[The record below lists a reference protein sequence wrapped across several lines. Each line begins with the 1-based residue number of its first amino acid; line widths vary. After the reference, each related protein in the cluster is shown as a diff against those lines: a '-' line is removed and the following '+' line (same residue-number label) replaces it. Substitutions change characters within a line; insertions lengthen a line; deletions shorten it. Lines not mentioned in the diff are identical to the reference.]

1 MAGQQR
7 TTGKTRKDQR
17 PGNKAGKQLVIVESP
32 AKARTINRYL
42 GPEYMVMAS
51 VGHVRDL
58 PSKNPKGVRNPVPG
72 VDLEND
78 FKPTYTTIR
87 GKKKTVDELRKAAS
101 NVQGIWLA
109 TDLDRE
115 GEAIAW
121 HLAEALGTPVEDAH
135 RVVFNAI
142 TEKEIQKAFD
152 HPRKI
157 DINKVNAQQA
167 RRILDRIV
175 GYQVSPLLWKK
186 VAGGLS
192 AGRVQSVAV
201 RLVVER
207 EREIAAFIPEEYWRV
222 SACFTVQTEIADM
235 LKNDWEAWLGKQQPE
250 KGSRRSNGR
259 TVKEKNAW
267 LSEHESFYA
276 ELIEVA
282 GNKFEAGDVE
292 SVESALKL
300 LGYQVLERRD
310 IEVPDAKGPAKHQV
324 NLTGKLDLPS
334 AWKIRSVQTKR
345 TQSRPYAPFITST
358 LQQAAANQIG
368 LTAQS
373 TMRTA
378 QSLYEGVT
386 IKGTGSVGLI
396 TYMRTDSTHVSA
408 EALDAAREYIASTYG
423 KPYLPSR
430 PNVFASSNKSA
441 QEAHEA
447 IRPTEITLTPDAVKG
462 SLDDRQYKLYKL
474 IWERFVGSQ
483 MTNAQW
489 DTSTVLVEGP
499 LDPANSGETTKK
511 TLDPGKAAVFKATGR
526 ILVFDGHYRVTGI
539 PNQSDEALLPK
550 LLQGQ
555 RVNAFSMEPAQH
567 FTQPPPRYTEAG
579 LVKKLETEGI
589 GRPSTYA
596 QIIQVIQDR
605 KYVEKS
611 QGRFYATDL
620 GEVVTDKLV
629 EAFPDIL
636 QVGYTRD
643 MEQKLDDIEE
653 KQADWIQMLRDFYG
667 PFQRDLGA
675 AYEGMGHAKAETEPA
690 PHSCPECGGSTVYRF
705 GKNGRFLSC
714 AGYPNCTFA
723 APIDRNGNPVE
734 TPLTDVACP
743 KCNRPMTQRKGRFGP
758 FLSCTGYPECDGIL
772 NLNRKG
778 AVEPPKVPPL
788 LTDLQCPKCSSH
800 MNLRRGAR
808 GPWLSCSK
816 FPKCRGRLGWASLD
830 QAIKEKWE
838 KALSEHEKKHPQ
850 PVIRDIKGDPLPEN
864 HRPLTLEGQKE

>member
-1 MAGQQR
+1 MADKKPD
-7 TTGKTRKDQR
+7 TGKKRKSQAAGGR
-17 PGNKAGKQLVIVESP
+17 AGKELVIVESP

-42 GPEYMVMAS
+42 GPEYLVMAS

-58 PSKNPKGVRNPVPG
+58 PGKNPKGVRNPVPG

-78 FKPTYTTIR
+78 FAPTYTTIR
-87 GKKKTVDELRKAAS
+87 GKKKTVDELRRAARS
-101 NVQGIWLA
+101 ARGIWLA

-121 HLAEALGTPVEDAH
+121 HLAEALGIPTEDAH

-142 TEKEIQKAFD
+142 TQAEIKKAFER
-152 HPRKI
+152 PRKI

-207 EREIAAFIPEEYWRV
+207 EREIAAFVPDEYWRV
-222 SACFTVQTEIADM
+222 TACFTVRNQAAEAVKEEW
-235 LKNDWEAWLGKQQPE
+235 LAWLRDAPPAKNGRK
-250 KGSRRSNGR
+250 SNGR

-267 LSEHESFYA
+267 LSERDSFQA
-276 ELIEVA
+276 DLFEV
-282 GNKFEAGDVE
+282 GGRKFEAKDAG
-292 SVESALKL
+292 SVIS
-300 LGYQVLERRD
+300 VLERLGYTVLD
-310 IEVPDAKGPAKHQV
+310 KQSTSVPEARGPAKNQV
-324 NLTGKLDLPS
+324 RLIGELRLPS
-334 AWKIRSVQTKR
+334 EWKIRSVQTKR
-345 TQSRPYAPFITST
+345 TRSRPYAPFITST
-358 LQQAAANQIG
+358 LQQAAANQLG

-373 TMRTA
+373 TMRVA
-378 QSLYEGVT
+378 QNLYEGVN
-386 IKGTGSVGLI
+386 IKGSGSVGLI
-396 TYMRTDSTHVSA
+396 TYMRTDSTNLSG
-408 EALDAAREYIASTYG
+408 EAVQAVREYISSTFG
-423 KPYLPSR
+423 GPYLPSK

-447 IRPTEITLTPDAVKG
+447 IRPTDVNLTPDAVKA
-462 SLDDRQYKLYKL
+462 SLDERHYKVYKL
-474 IWERFVGSQ
+474 IWERFVGCQ
-483 MTNAQW
+483 MTAAQW

-499 LDPANSGETTKK
+499 LGPAP
-511 TLDPGKAAVFKATGR
+511 PGKDSGATAVFRATGR
-526 ILVFDGHYRVTGI
+526 ILVFDGHYRVTGV
-539 PNQSDEALLPK
+539 PAQSEEAVLPSLSEGGK
-550 LLQGQ
+550 
-555 RVNAFSMEPAQH
+555 VNAFYMDPAQH
-567 FTQPPPRYTEAG
+567 FTQPPPRYTEAS

-605 KYVEKS
+605 KYVEKT
-611 QGRFYATDL
+611 QGRFFATDL
-620 GEVVTDKLV
+620 GQVVTDKLV
-629 EAFPDIL
+629 EAFPEIL

-667 PFQRDLGA
+667 PFKRELGA

-690 PHSCPECGGSTVYRF
+690 PHTCPECGGGTVYRF

-714 AGYPNCTFA
+714 ANYPGCTFA
-723 APIDRNGNPVE
+723 APIDSKGNPVE
-734 TPLTDVACP
+734 PTVTDVACP
-743 KCNRPMTQRKGRFGP
+743 KCGSPMTLRKGRFGP
-758 FLSCTGYPECDGIL
+758 FLSCPEYPQCDGIL
-772 NLNRKG
+772 NLDRKG

-788 LTDLQCPKCSSH
+788 TTDLECPKCSAPL
-800 MNLRRGAR
+800 NLRRGSK

-816 FPKCRGRLGWASLD
+816 FPKCRGRLGWASLEPEV
-830 QAIKEKWE
+830 KEKWE
-838 KALSEHEKKHPQ
+838 KALEKHEKAHPK
-850 PVIRDIKGDPLPEN
+850 PVIRDISGEPLPEGY
-864 HRPLTLEGQKE
+864 RPRAEPEKGE